1 MPLYGIMSKMTPPES
16 LTVRRK
22 PRRLAQE
29 LVNALSEQIRSRVL
43 HPGDKLPTEAEI
55 MQEHGVSRTVVREAI
70 SGLQSAGFVET
81 KHGIGTFVLDQANR
95 LEFRIDASNIP
106 TVLDILAMLELR
118 ISLESEAAALAAAR
132 RTPIQLAELRKLLD
146 TFKERLEIGGDTV
159 DLDFKFHLGIARA
172 TANRYFPELLAHFG
186 TTTIPRTRITLVQ
199 PPGAQAAYLGVLCR
213 EHEQIYNAILRGDP
227 KGASMF
233 MRTHLS
239 NSRDRFQRAQEALGS
254 LESDRSEGL
263 YPQQAGNISLDS
275 PAGIGTGLKITS

>member
-118 ISLESEAAALAAAR
+118 ISLESEAAALA
-132 RTPIQLAELRKLLD
+132 
-146 TFKERLEIGGDTV
+146 
-159 DLDFKFHLGIARA
+159 
-172 TANRYFPELLAHFG
+172 
-186 TTTIPRTRITLVQ
+186 
-199 PPGAQAAYLGVLCR
+199 
-213 EHEQIYNAILRGDP
+213 
-227 KGASMF
+227 
-233 MRTHLS
+233 
-239 NSRDRFQRAQEALGS
+239 
-254 LESDRSEGL
+254 
-263 YPQQAGNISLDS
+263 
-275 PAGIGTGLKITS
+275 